1 MTLVLD
7 LKPETLRRIEEQA
20 AKIGTT
26 PQQMLAEMAESNFAD
41 EPKDDALAAY
51 LLDKNQELYRR
62 LA

>member
-1 MTLVLD
+1 MTVVLD

-20 AKIGTT
+20 AQKGMT
-26 PQQMLAEMAESNFAD
+26 PEQILTEMAESNFD
-41 EPKDDALAAY
+41 DQEKGDALAAY